1 MPELPEVETVRKTLD
16 HLLKGKKIQDVI
28 INYSKI
34 IKRPDSVKSFK
45 DKMIG
50 QTIQKVSRRG
60 KFLVFSLD
68 KDVLVSHLR
77 MEGKYR
83 VVTAEDPIDKHTHL
97 IFSLNNGEELRY
109 HDVRKFG
116 TMHLFSKGQESQN
129 PPLNRLGPEPFDPVF
144 SADDL
149 ENRLHK
155 TIRSIKQALL
165 DQSIVVGLGN
175 IYVDEVLH
183 NAMIHPLRKANTLSP
198 EEILRIHQSIQIVL
212 QSAITLGG
220 STIRTYLNGQGKIG
234 QYQEKLRVY
243 GHQGTPCGSC
253 GNEIIKIQSHGRGT
267 HFCPVCQKNGE
278 KL

>member
-116 TMHLFSKGQESQN
+116 TMHLFSKGEESQN

-155 TIRSIKQALL
+155 TMRSIKQALL

-220 STIRTYLNGQGKIG
+220 STIRTYLNGQGEIG

>member
-116 TMHLFSKGQESQN
+116 TMHLFSKGEESQN

-155 TIRSIKQALL
+155 TMRSIKQALL